1 MKKFLFLSSLL
12 AFSQI
17 SVGTSGQ
24 LFARPIDK
32 IDKIIDKAD
41 VKTVQLKITGLTC
54 AGCASQVNKALT
66 KQAGILENKVEYPGD
81 VATIKYDAAKIS
93 EAQIIAAIEKIGY
106 KAQVLAASPKSSSL
120 SPTKNCCAKKSVI

>member
-1 MKKFLFLSSLL
+1 MKKILFLSSLL
-12 AFSQI
+12 AFSQL
-17 SVGTSGQ
+17 SGGPSGQ
-24 LFARPIDK
+24 LFARS

-41 VKTVQLKITGLTC
+41 VKTIQLKITGLTC

-81 VATIKYDAAKIS
+81 VATIRYDAAKIS

-120 SPTKNCCAKKSVI
+120 SPAKSCCAKKTII